1 VSLVKYWESK
11 EHNGLI
17 ILTLGYGDLLLESIQ
32 QVVREADIHTGVLL
46 TGLGSLTRGHIHTVV
61 SNEVPPEN
69 LFLKIPGPLEVVQ
82 FSGIIANYEPHVHI
96 SLMDKD
102 GKFYGGHLEPD
113 SEVLTLSEISL
124 LRLPDVRLTRRN
136 RGGPFKLLDGLDN

>member
-1 VSLVKYWESK
+1 MSLVKWWESK
-11 EHNGLI
+11 EQKGLI
-17 ILTLGYGDLLLESIQ
+17 ILSLGYGDLLLESIE
-32 QVVREADIHTGVLL
+32 QVIREADIHTGVLL

-69 LFLKIPGPLEVVQ
+69 LFIKIPGPLEVVQ
-82 FSGIIANYEPHVHI
+82 FSGIIANHEPHIHI

-113 SEVLTLSEISL
+113 SQVLTLSEISI
-124 LRLPDVRLTRRN
+124 LRVSDIHLTRRN
-136 RGGPFKLLDGLDN
+136 RGGPFKLLDSLDN